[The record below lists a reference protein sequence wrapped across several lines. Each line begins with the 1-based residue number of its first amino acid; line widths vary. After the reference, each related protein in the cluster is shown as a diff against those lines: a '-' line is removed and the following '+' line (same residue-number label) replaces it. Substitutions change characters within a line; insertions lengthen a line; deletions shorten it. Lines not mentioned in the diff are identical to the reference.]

1 MNLIEISNHR
11 LRNQQ
16 IVESKFKTA
25 QDIVG
30 WMGAMQAQDFSM
42 SKWGIGTRLPDS
54 TEKII
59 ESAINNGEIIRT
71 HLLRPTWHFVSSDD
85 IYWMLELSAPH
96 IKACMKSR
104 DKELGLTDTIFKK
117 SNALIEKVLRDGH
130 QLSRE
135 ELLAEFIKAGI
146 PVDNNRTSHLLMR
159 AETEGIICS
168 GKTKANKQTY
178 ALLSERAPKAKT
190 LKRDEALALLATKYF
205 TSHCP
210 ATIQDFVW
218 WSGLSVNESKQALE
232 MIKSN
237 FISETIG
244 NQTYWFTRSFS
255 GHRMDKDLV
264 YLLPAYDEFIIS
276 YKDRTASLP
285 FVNHHK
291 AVSNNGIFRPII
303 VLNGQVIGTWRRTI
317 KKDKV
322 LLDTEFFYIP
332 DKAIKDRLIN
342 AFTLF
347 GRYINKKIAFN
358 NNDIYV

>member
-16 IVESKFKTA
+16 VVESQFKTA

-30 WMGAMQAQDFSM
+30 WMGAMQAQDFNM
-42 SKWGIGTRLPDS
+42 SKWAIGARLPDS
-54 TEKII
+54 TEKLI
-59 ESAINNGEIIRT
+59 ESAIAKGEIIRT
-71 HLLRPTWHFVSSDD
+71 HILRPTWHFVSSED

-96 IKACMKSR
+96 IKACMKAR
-104 DKELGLTDTIFKK
+104 DKELGLTDVIFKK
-117 SNALIEKVLRDGH
+117 SNAVIEKALRDGQH
-130 QLSRE
+130 LSRE
-135 ELLAEFIKAGI
+135 ELLTEFIKADI

-168 GKTKANKQTY
+168 GQTKASKQTY
-178 ALLSERAPKAKT
+178 ALLSERVPIMKP
-190 LKRDEALALLATKYF
+190 LKRDEALAKLAIKYF

-210 ATIQDFVW
+210 ATLQDFVW
-218 WSGLSVNESKQALE
+218 WSGLSVSDSKQALE

-237 FISETIG
+237 FIAETIG
-244 NQTYWFTRSFS
+244 NRTYWVTNSFS
-255 GHRMDKDLV
+255 NSEIDKEVV
-264 YLLPAYDEFIIS
+264 YCLPAYDEFIIS

-285 FVNHHK
+285 FEKHHK

-303 VLNGQVIGTWRRTI
+303 VLNGQVIGTWRRMI

-347 GRYINKKIAFN
+347 GHYINKGITFN
-358 NNDIYV
+358 NIDIYD

>member
-25 QDIVG
+25 QDIVD
-30 WMGAMQAQDFSM
+30 WMGAMQAQDFNM
-42 SKWGIGTRLPDS
+42 SKWAIGARLPDS
-54 TEKII
+54 TEKLI
-59 ESAINNGEIIRT
+59 ESAIDKGEIIRT
-71 HLLRPTWHFVSSDD
+71 HILRPTWHFVSSDD

-117 SNALIEKVLRDGH
+117 SNVLIEKALRDGH
-130 QLSRE
+130 HLSRE
-135 ELLAEFIKAGI
+135 ELLTEFIKSGI

-190 LKRDEALALLATKYF
+190 LKRDEALAELAKKYF

-210 ATIQDFVW
+210 ATLQDFVW
-218 WSGLSVNESKQALE
+218 WSGLSVSDSKQALE

-244 NQTYWFTRSFS
+244 NQTYWVTNSFS
-255 GHRMDKDLV
+255 NSRIDRDLV
-264 YLLPAYDEFIIS
+264 CCLPAYDEFIIS
-276 YKDRTASLP
+276 YKDRTASLS
-285 FVNHHK
+285 FEKHHK
-291 AVSNNGIFRPII
+291 AVFNNGIFRPII
-303 VLNGQVIGTWRRTI
+303 VLNGQVIGIWRRMI

-322 LLDTEFFYIP
+322 LLDTEFFYVP
-332 DKAIKDRLIN
+332 DKTVKDRLIN
-342 AFTLF
+342 AFNLF
-347 GRYINKKIAFN
+347 GHYINKKIAFN
-358 NNDIYV
+358 NNDIYD